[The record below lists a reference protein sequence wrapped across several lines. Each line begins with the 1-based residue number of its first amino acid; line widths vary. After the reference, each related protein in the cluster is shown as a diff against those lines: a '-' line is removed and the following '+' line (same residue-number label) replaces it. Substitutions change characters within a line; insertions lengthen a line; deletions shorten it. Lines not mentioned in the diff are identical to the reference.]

1 MIVFLKNFNVLQIF
15 FLSTISLLF
24 FNKIFQAKNISPI
37 AQLNWSGVYTVKSIC
52 QGMFIGA
59 FVVMTGRLF
68 IEIILLKISLLDS
81 WHIIKIMFYN
91 RNILIVRSLLCGLIF
106 GGIVGM
112 IRGLTKPGIDEY
124 YRPNQ
129 GIFQSI
135 GNSLIFG
142 LITGIIMF
150 MGAKSLRWIPIT
162 WGIYGL
168 CFGMA
173 AGGGAAFLKHFILR
187 LILYFNG
194 DIPWNY
200 ARFLDW
206 ATERIF
212 LQKVGGG
219 YIFIHRLLLEHF
231 ARMK

>member
-1 MIVFLKNFNVLQIF
+1 MVVIIGR
-15 FLSTISLLF
+15 IS
-24 FNKIFQAKNISPI
+24 
-37 AQLNWSGVYTVKSIC
+37 
-52 QGMFIGA
+52 
-59 FVVMTGRLF
+59 R
-68 IEIILLKISLLDS
+68 EIILLKIYVI
-81 WHIIKIMFYN
+81 HMIKLMFYHG
-91 RNILIVRSLLCGLIF
+91 NILIVRSLLCGLIL
-106 GGIVGM
+106 GGIVGI

-129 GIFQSI
+129 GMFQSI

-150 MGAKSLRWIPIT
+150 MGAKFLRWIPVA

-168 CFGMA
+168 YFGMA

>member
-1 MIVFLKNFNVLQIF
+1 M
-15 FLSTISLLF
+15 LF
-24 FNKIFQAKNISPI
+24 FSKIFQTKNISPI
-37 AQLNWSGVYTVKSIC
+37 AQLRWAGFYTIQNIL

-59 FVVMTGRLF
+59 LVVMISRVS
-68 IEIILLKISLLDS
+68 IEIILLEISIFDFWDTIQQMLYGGNLL
-81 WHIIKIMFYN
+81 II
-91 RNILIVRSLLCGLIF
+91 RGILSGLIF

-129 GIFQSI
+129 GIFQSV

-150 MGAKSLRWIPIT
+150 MGAKFLRLITIT

>member
-1 MIVFLKNFNVLQIF
+1 
-15 FLSTISLLF
+15 LLF
-24 FNKIFQAKNISPI
+24 FSKIFQTKNISPI
-37 AQLNWSGVYTVKSIC
+37 AQLRWAGFYTIQNIL

-59 FVVMTGRLF
+59 LVVMISRVS
-68 IEIILLKISLLDS
+68 IEIILLEISIFDFWDTIQQMLYGGNLL
-81 WHIIKIMFYN
+81 II
-91 RNILIVRSLLCGLIF
+91 RGILSGLIF

-129 GIFQSI
+129 GIFQSV

-150 MGAKSLRWIPIT
+150 MGAKFLRLITIT